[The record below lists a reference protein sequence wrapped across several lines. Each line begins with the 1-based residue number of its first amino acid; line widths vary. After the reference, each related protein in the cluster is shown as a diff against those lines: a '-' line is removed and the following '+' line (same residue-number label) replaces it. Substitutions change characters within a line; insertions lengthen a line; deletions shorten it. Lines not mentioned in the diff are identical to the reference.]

1 MEDKGAQRGQKGGG
15 AGETEYTAGGNQT
28 QELKVR
34 VFQRFNHFTAMMSVK
49 GLKTTNASAKS
60 ETLQPLFVFRFSH
73 CYVKGFHL
81 KRIALKV
88 DVL

>member
-1 MEDKGAQRGQKGGG
+1 
-15 AGETEYTAGGNQT
+15 
-28 QELKVR
+28 
-34 VFQRFNHFTAMMSVK
+34 MMSVK